1 MNKAEIPVRQRI
13 VLSML
18 HNDHRVL
25 MFDLRSEHELDLY
38 DQSIASVGLDEP
50 RPIRSNTDRTV
61 ALGATSD
68 RITT

>member
-1 MNKAEIPVRQRI
+1 
-13 VLSML
+13 ML

-25 MFDLRSEHELDLY
+25 MLALRSEHELDLY
-38 DQSIASVGLDEP
+38 DEAGASVGLDEP